1 MRSYQI
7 FLFFLVVTSVTLS
20 VKALSCLSPENKKV
34 DWFVIFLLPAK
45 ESEGL
50 TYSYADSTSQSLK
63 YLKLNEKTFPP
74 LALVKSLKDAV
85 TKIIWN
91 DDQSTDDQDRA
102 SDSKAH
108 SKGFLAYDENSGF
121 HLLHSLPRFPKLNDK
136 GKIIFTLPDN
146 AGDFGQTFFCSSLS
160 LAESKKMEKN
170 VGAIDPF
177 LYEESDIPSNL
188 KGIQVKEDGDL
199 ASLSTKQNLKLQ
211 ILYEESDIPISNLK
225 GIQVKEDGD
234 LASVITKQNLKLQ
247 IFLKKKANKKLPW
260 EGKIQSF
267 YKEGFYV
274 ETWTRP
280 KILPN
285 ICKKGSETLGI
296 TGLTIHG
303 VEFTDNNDHSK
314 WGVSLNKKICCF
326 GDLNR
331 TETQEKRSGMVI
343 CFENST
349 IGNQIYKFISNFK
362 KCKT

>member
-1 MRSYQI
+1 MTSYQI
-7 FLFFLVVTSVTLS
+7 FLFFLVATSVTLS
-20 VKALSCLSPENKKV
+20 AKGLSCLSPENKKV

-45 ESEGL
+45 ESKGL
-50 TYSYADSTSQSLK
+50 IYSYADSTSQSLK

-74 LALVKSLKDAV
+74 LALVKLLKDAD

-91 DDQSTDDQDRA
+91 DDQSTDDHDRT
-102 SDSKAH
+102 SDTKAH
-108 SKGFLAYDENSGF
+108 SKGFLAYDKNSGF
-121 HLLHSLPRFPKLNDK
+121 HLLHSLPRFPKLSDK
-136 GKIIFTLPDN
+136 GKILFTLPDN
-146 AGDFGQTFFCSSLS
+146 VGEFGQTFFCSSLS

-177 LYEESDIPSNL
+177 LYEESDIP
-188 KGIQVKEDGDL
+188 KAQEDGDL
-199 ASLSTKQNLKLQ
+199 AELSTEQHLKL
-211 ILYEESDIPISNLK
+211 K
-225 GIQVKEDGD
+225 
-234 LASVITKQNLKLQ
+234 
-247 IFLKKKANKKLPW
+247 IFLKKKGNKKLPW

-331 TETQEKRSGMVI
+331 TETQEKRSGMVM
-343 CFENST
+343 CFENNT

-362 KCKT
+362 KCKTEVENLSLGFLS